1 MKKELFGIFLIFL
14 IILTSVSL
22 FSYHAADPCVGNHF
36 FTFPDHVNN
45 LFGLIGAHVAGL
57 FVFLFGIGALWVPL
71 ILCLSGVWLIKK
83 KSRKVLWLTLAGA
96 LILMTTTGS
105 VFFLFDE

>member
-36 FTFPDHVNN
+36 FSFPDHVNN

-57 FVFLFGIGALWVPL
+57 FCFFVRHWCPVGAF
-71 ILCLSGVWLIKK
+71 
-83 KSRKVLWLTLAGA
+83 
-96 LILMTTTGS
+96 
-105 VFFLFDE
+105 VFFVFQGFG

>member
-1 MKKELFGIFLIFL
+1 MKKELLGIFLIFL

-36 FTFPDHVNN
+36 FSFPDHINN

-71 ILCLSGVWLIKK
+71 ILCLLGFCLIKK
-83 KSRKVLWLTLAGA
+83 KSRKVLWMTLAGA
-96 LILMTTTGS
+96 LILMMTTGS
-105 VFFLFDE
+105 VFFSVQ

>member
-36 FTFPDHVNN
+36 FTFPNQVNN
-45 LFGLIGAHVAGL
+45 QFGLIGAHVAGL
-57 FVFLFGIGALWVPL
+57 FIFLFGIGALWVPL
-71 ILCLSGVWLIKK
+71 LLCLFG
-83 KSRKVLWLTLAGA
+83 LWL
-96 LILMTTTGS
+96 
-105 VFFLFDE
+105 